1 MKKGLAWQD
10 LFFGGERLASR
21 AVSLGD
27 VIVGF
32 AQFVQQGAALI
43 TNQKTRGV
51 VSLGRQQSEKYR
63 CLMLEGYK

>member
-1 MKKGLAWQD
+1 MAGPFLWARDWHRGLSVLETLW
-10 LFFGGERLASR
+10 GGL
-21 AVSLGD
+21 
-27 VIVGF
+27 

-51 VSLGRQQSEKYR
+51 VSLGPQQSEKYR